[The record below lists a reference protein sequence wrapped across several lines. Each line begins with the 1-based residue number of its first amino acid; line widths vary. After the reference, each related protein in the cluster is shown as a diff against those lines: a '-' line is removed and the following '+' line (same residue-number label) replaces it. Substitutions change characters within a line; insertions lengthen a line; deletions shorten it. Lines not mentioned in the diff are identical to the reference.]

1 MSKKETESKTPEMP
15 FMDLFQVYNNDNYQQ
30 YTKQWLDAWDTYN
43 TQMISFQKM
52 MIERTG
58 QAWDEAYKMARE
70 GLNRSAQLIDLYHSV
85 GTSQMKQF
93 RNHFN
98 Y

>member
-1 MSKKETESKTPEMP
+1 MSKKETETKIPEMP
-15 FMDLFQVYNNDNYQQ
+15 FMDLFQMQNAGNYQE
-30 YTKQWLDAWDTYN
+30 YTRQWLDAWDTYN
-43 TQMISFQKM
+43 TQVISFQKM

-58 QAWDEAYKMARE
+58 QACDEAYKMARE
-70 GLNRSAQLIDLYHSV
+70 GLNRSAQLIEMVHTV

-93 RNHFN
+93 RNNFN